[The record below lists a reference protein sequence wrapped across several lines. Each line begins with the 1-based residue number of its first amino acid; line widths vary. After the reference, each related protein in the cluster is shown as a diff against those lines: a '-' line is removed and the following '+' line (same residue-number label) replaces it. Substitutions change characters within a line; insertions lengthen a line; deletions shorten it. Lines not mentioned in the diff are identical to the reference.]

1 MDSAKSSQASDL
13 AFSDIHVGDAFSLER
28 TFTAEDVLQFA
39 NLSGDFSP
47 LHVDPSYGAASEFGS
62 CVVHGILLASLF
74 SQLVGMRI
82 PGKPALYLGQDLSF
96 RRPVLVGETVQ
107 VSARVTAKSEPTRT
121 ILLSTEIRGAEGKV
135 VVSGQAKVKIRGQET
150 IRAAVSAA
158 ASSKTHQERPVAL
171 VTGAS
176 RGLGA
181 EIARKLASR
190 GVAVAVNYLRNE
202 DAALRVTE
210 QIQSS
215 GGTAA
220 AFKADIREREEIER
234 MLVDVKKRLGGPQLL
249 VNCATADLPET
260 PIVDLDWSQIL
271 EHLEYQVRGAMHT
284 CQAAHPYM
292 KTAGGGAVV
301 NVLSQ
306 VVSGPPPARMSSY
319 VTAKYA
325 LLGFSKAL
333 AVEWAEDQIR
343 VNTVSPGLLQTE
355 LTQHYNE
362 RVFKM
367 EASRT
372 PLKRLAR
379 LEDVANTVAFLLG
392 PESSFLTGTN
402 LFVTGGQVMP

>member
-1 MDSAKSSQASDL
+1 MDSSKGSQAADL
-13 AFSDIHVGDAFSLER
+13 TFSDIHIGDSFSIER
-28 TFTAEDVLQFA
+28 TFTAEDVLRFA
-39 NLSGDFSP
+39 GVSGDFSP
-47 LHVDPSYGAASEFGS
+47 LHVDQVYGAASEFGG

-82 PGKPALYLGQDLSF
+82 PGKSALYLSQDLSF

-107 VSARVTAKSEPTRT
+107 VSAKVIAKNEPTRT
-121 ILLSTEIRGAEGKV
+121 ILLNTEIRGTEGKV

-150 IRAAVSAA
+150 IQSAVPLEPAAAV
-158 ASSKTHQERPVAL
+158 RPDRLVAL
-171 VTGAS
+171 ITGAS

-181 EIARKLASR
+181 QIARTLAAR
-190 GVAVAVNYLRNE
+190 GVVVAVNYLRNA
-202 DAALRVTE
+202 DAAQRVTE
-210 QIQSS
+210 QIRLG

-220 AFKADIREREEIER
+220 AFKADVREREEIER
-234 MLVDVKKRLGGPQLL
+234 MLADVNKSFGGLHLL

-260 PIVDLDWSQIL
+260 PIVDLQWSQVL
-271 EHLEYQVRGAMHT
+271 EHLEHQVRGVMNT
-284 CQAAHPYM
+284 CQAAHPYI
-292 KTAGGGAVV
+292 KAAGGGAVV

-325 LLGFSKAL
+325 LMGFSKAM

-343 VNTVSPGLLQTE
+343 VNMVSPGLLQTD
-355 LTQHYNE
+355 LTQNYHE
-362 RVFKM
+362 RIFKM
-367 EASRT
+367 EANRT

-402 LFVTGGQVMP
+402 LFVTGGQVMQ

>member
-1 MDSAKSSQASDL
+1 MDTVKSSQAAEL
-13 AFSDIHVGDAFSLER
+13 TLSDIYVGDSFSMER
-28 TFTAEDVLQFA
+28 TFTTEDVLQFA

-47 LHVDPSYGAASEFGS
+47 LHVDPNYGAASEFRG

-96 RRPVLVGETVQ
+96 RKPVRVGETVQ
-107 VSARVTAKSEPTRT
+107 ASAKVIGKNEPTRT

-135 VVSGQAKVKIRGQET
+135 VVSGQAKVKVRGQET
-150 IRAAVSAA
+150 APATVSPATPA
-158 ASSKTHQERPVAL
+158 GVPNGRPVAL
-171 VTGAS
+171 IIGAS

-190 GVAVAVNYLRNE
+190 GVAVAVNYLRSA
-202 DAALRVTE
+202 DAAHRVTE
-210 QIQSS
+210 QIRLG

-220 AFKADIREREEIER
+220 AFKADVLQQVEIER
-234 MLVDVKKRLGGPQLL
+234 MLTDVHKSLGGPHLL
-249 VNCATADLPET
+249 VNGATADLPEKLIT
-260 PIVDLDWSQIL
+260 ELGWSQIL
-271 EHLEYQVRGAMHT
+271 EHLEYQVKGAMHT

-292 KTAGGGAVV
+292 KAAGGGAVV
-301 NVLSQ
+301 NILSQ
-306 VVSGPPPARMSSY
+306 VVNGAPPARMSSY

-343 VNTVSPGLLQTE
+343 VNMVSPGLLQTD
-355 LTQHYNE
+355 LTQHYHD

-367 EASRT
+367 EANRT
-372 PLKRLAR
+372 PLKRIAG

-392 PESSFLTGTN
+392 PEASFITGAN